1 MFINGLFYGIHD
13 VNDVIDIFTYA
24 KLNLMSES
32 AGDGLLQLL
41 KDILRRH
48 SESIGYSHSSKQL
61 SQYNELLQMNRY
73 VYLK

>member
-1 MFINGLFYGIHD
+1 
-13 VNDVIDIFTYA
+13 
-24 KLNLMSES
+24 MSES

-41 KDILRRH
+41 KVILRRH